1 MELTLQE
8 VQDFIKISMSYYN
21 NILET
26 IGNTPLVKLNKIVS
40 ELPCIVLAKI
50 ETTNPGNSVKDRMAV
65 KMIEDAEKDGRLKPG
80 GTIVEGTSGNTG
92 MGLAIAA
99 VVKGYKCIFVTT
111 DKQSKEKVD
120 NLKAVGAEVI
130 VCPTDVEPTDP
141 RSYYSVSKRLGDE
154 IPNAWYVNQYD
165 NPSNVIAHY
174 ESTGPEIWEQTEGK
188 ITHFVV
194 GVGTGGTIS
203 GVGTY
208 LKEKNPNIKI
218 WGIDTYGSVFKKYH
232 ETGVFDEKEIYPY
245 ITEGIGEDILPKCVN
260 FSVIDHFEKVTDR
273 DGLLWQRKIAREEG
287 ILVGNSAGSA
297 IKGILQL
304 KDQLKSTDVVVV
316 LFHDHASRYMGK
328 AFNDEWMKQRGFLDS
343 KPKSALDVIA
353 KHKNLPL
360 LSLKATDALKKALEI
375 FEKYGISQIPI
386 INDEGTF
393 VGSLNDNH
401 ILSILFKNQEAL
413 DIPIEHYMLPSFPM
427 VAGSDTVD
435 AISKMITKEN
445 PAVLVKEL
453 SGQVH
458 ILTKYDLIG
467 AFTA

>member
-1 MELTLQE
+1 MYH
-8 VQDFIKISMSYYN
+8 K

-26 IGNTPLVKLNKIVS
+26 IGNTPLVRLNKIVK
-40 ELPCIVLAKI
+40 ELPCTVLAKI
-50 ETTNPGNSVKDRMAV
+50 ETTNPGNSVKDRMAL
-65 KMIEDAEKDGRLKPG
+65 KMIEDAEADGRLKPG

-99 VVKGYKCIFVTT
+99 VIKGYKCIFVTT

-120 NLKAVGAEVI
+120 ALKSVGAEVI
-130 VCPTDVEPTDP
+130 VCPTDVDPTDA
-141 RSYYSVSKRLGDE
+141 RSYYSVSKRLGSE

-203 GVGTY
+203 GVGKY
-208 LKEKNPNIKI
+208 LKEKNPDVQC

-232 ETGVFDEKEIYPY
+232 ETGEFDENEIYPY

-260 FSVIDHFEKVTDR
+260 FDVIDHFEKVTDK
-273 DGLLWQRKIAREEG
+273 DGLLWQRKLAREEG

-297 IKGILQL
+297 VKGLLQCAHML
-304 KDQLKSTDVVVV
+304 KPTDVVVV
-316 LFHDHASRYMGK
+316 LFHDHATRYMGK
-328 AFNDEWMKQRGFLDS
+328 AFNDEWMKERGFLDS
-343 KPKSALDVIA
+343 TPKSAEDVISSH
-353 KHKNLPL
+353 KHLPML
-360 LSLKATDALKKALEI
+360 TVNETDLVKVAFDLM
-375 FEKYGISQIPI
+375 EKHGISQLPVQ
-386 INDEGTF
+386 NNEGEFT
-393 VGSLNDNH
+393 GSINDNH
-401 ILSILFKNQEAL
+401 LLSQLLKNPTLGDKEVSEVMQAAFPIVEATCSI
-413 DIPIEHYMLPSFPM
+413 DQVS
-427 VAGSDTVD
+427 A
-435 AISKMITKEN
+435 MINKEN

-453 SGQVH
+453 SGTVH

-467 AFTA
+467 ALSN